1 VLIVAL
7 LFDQRTI
14 FSTET
19 GIEEVATMT
28 DAEPEESKFCSCGKI
43 GRPE

>member
-1 VLIVAL
+1 MLIVAL
-7 LFDQRTI
+7 LFDQITI